1 LLRIG
6 IKFCGG
12 CNPAFDR
19 VAAVE
24 RIKREL
30 EGKAEF
36 VPLDDE
42 TAEMVLAVMGCGN
55 ACAELGEIKGKQVI
69 IITEDSRVDAVIDE
83 IKRKHVVL

>member
-1 LLRIG
+1 MLRIG

-55 ACAELGEIKGKQVI
+55 ACAELGEIKGKQIVI
-69 IITEDSRVDAVIDE
+69 ITDDKGTDAVIEE
-83 IKRKHVVL
+83 IMRKHKVL

>member
-1 LLRIG
+1 LLKIG

-24 RIKREL
+24 KIKKGL

-36 VPLDDE
+36 VPLNDE
-42 TAEMVLAVMGCGN
+42 TSEMVIAVMGCGN
-55 ACAELGEIKGKQVI
+55 ACAELGETREKQI
-69 IITEDSRVDAVIDE
+69 IIISDIDGADAAIEE
-83 IKRKHVVL
+83 IKRKQKV

>member
-55 ACAELGEIKGKQVI
+55 ACAELGEIKGKQIVI
-69 IITEDSRVDAVIDE
+69 ITDDKGTDAVIEE
-83 IKRKHVVL
+83 IMRKHKVL

>member
-1 LLRIG
+1 MLNIG

-24 RIKREL
+24 RIKREF

-36 VPLDDE
+36 VPPDSE

-55 ACAELGEIKGKQVI
+55 ACAELGEIKGKQI
-69 IITEDSRVDAVIDE
+69 ILITEDSKVDAVIEE
-83 IKRKHVVL
+83 IKRKHKVL

>member
-1 LLRIG
+1 MLRIG

-36 VPLDDE
+36 VPLNNE

-55 ACAELGEIKGKQVI
+55 ACAELGEIKGKQI
-69 IITEDSRVDAVIDE
+69 ILITEDKEADAVIEE
-83 IKRKHVVL
+83 IKRKHKVF